1 MMTAAELL
9 RSLRN
14 ADFEVTVTGD
24 ALQVLPARW
33 IDDELAALIRT
44 HKHELII
51 LLKSEP
57 QPTNNAGFSARTILR
72 NLQNDS

>member
-9 RSLRN
+9 RHMQN

-44 HKHELII
+44 HKTELIN
-51 LLKSEP
+51 LLKDGA
-57 QPTNNAGFSARTILR
+57 QPRAKPPYSAKHILR
-72 NLQNDS
+72 NLQQ

>member
-1 MMTAAELL
+1 MVTAAELL
-9 RSLRN
+9 QKMRN

-44 HKHELII
+44 HKTELIN
-51 LLKSEP
+51 LLKNEA
-57 QPTNNAGFSARTILR
+57 QPIAKPPHSAKHILR
-72 NLQNDS
+72 NLNK